1 LSGTGNTTIGI
12 ANFATPYAGFAGFYF
27 TVMKHPPHLFN
38 SISELHKALGL
49 PKPLHPLIS
58 LVDYSQISADTTEI
72 EKGMVFNF
80 YKISYKRVFSGKVK
94 YGQNYYDFD
103 EGGLSFFA
111 PKQLITASGDEADYG
126 GYTLLVHPDFIRNHA
141 LGKNIADYGFF
152 AYAVNEALYL
162 SAREKEVI
170 TGIFVNIE
178 TELNSAIDSVSQDV
192 LVSQVELLLNYS
204 KRFYNRQF
212 ITRKSANNELLSRFE
227 QLLANSFGEVNLA
240 KNGVPGVSDLSSQLN
255 VSPHYLSDMLRTIT
269 GQNTQQHIHNKLIE
283 KAKELLS
290 TTGLSVAEVAYK
302 LGFEHP
308 QSFNKV
314 FKRMTEMT
322 PVEFRRSF
330 N

>member
-1 LSGTGNTTIGI
+1 
-12 ANFATPYAGFAGFYF
+12 
-27 TVMKHPPHLFN
+27 MKNQPHIFN
-38 SISELHKALGL
+38 SISELHKALGM

-58 LVDYSQISADTTEI
+58 LVDYSQIRADTTEI

-80 YKISYKRVFSGKVK
+80 YKISYKKNFTGKVK

-111 PKQLITASGDEADYG
+111 PKQLITAGEDEADYG
-126 GYTLLVHPDFIRNHA
+126 GYTLLVHPDFIRSYA
-141 LGKNIADYGFF
+141 LGKNIRGYGFF
-152 AYAVNEALYL
+152 SYAVNEALYL
-162 SAREKEVI
+162 SEREKQVI
-170 TGIFVNIE
+170 TDIFKNIE

-204 KRFYNRQF
+204 KRYYNRQF
-212 ITRKSANNELLSRFE
+212 ITRKSAGNELLDRFE
-227 QLLANSFGEVNLA
+227 ALLESSFSEEWLT
-240 KNGVPGVSDLSSQLN
+240 KNGLPGVSELSSQLN
-255 VSPHYLSDMLRTIT
+255 VSAHYLSDMLRTVT

-283 KAKELLS
+283 KGKELLS
-290 TTGLSVAEVAYK
+290 TTGHSVSEVAYK

-314 FKRMTEMT
+314 FKRVTSMT